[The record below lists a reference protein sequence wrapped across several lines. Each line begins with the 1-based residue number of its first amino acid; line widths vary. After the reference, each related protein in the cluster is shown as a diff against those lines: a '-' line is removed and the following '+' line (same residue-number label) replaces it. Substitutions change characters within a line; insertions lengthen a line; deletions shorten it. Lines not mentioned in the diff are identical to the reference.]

1 MKIIKAFND
10 DRLLSGITQVDNT
23 EFPWPGYSFSIS
35 PATTPEHVEM
45 SYLALARELDV
56 DRERI
61 VTVHQVHGTEI
72 LVADSRTQAQ
82 ADALITTTPGL
93 IVGVKLADCCGVL
106 MYDASVGVVAA
117 IHSGWRGTAG
127 NIVGKTIEILTSRFK
142 TKTSDIRVWLSPC
155 ASGSHYEVGEDVFQV
170 LAKHCT
176 PLGSKW
182 LFDNHQAIRDQCFS
196 AGIGEQN
203 IDVRSECTITDEQ
216 WHSYRRDG
224 ERSGRMLAF
233 IGLRFTPEKSQ

>member
-10 DRLLSGITQVDNT
+10 DRLLSGITQVDHT
-23 EFPWPGYSFSIS
+23 DLPWPGYSFSIS
-35 PATTPEHVEM
+35 PATTPEQVER

-61 VTVHQVHGTEI
+61 VTVHQVHGTDVV
-72 LVADSRTQAQ
+72 VADARTQAQ

-117 IHSGWRGTAG
+117 VHSGWRGTAG
-127 NIVGKTIEILTSRFK
+127 NITGKTIDILTTRFK
-142 TKTSDIRVWLSPC
+142 TKTSDLQIWLSPC
-155 ASGSHYEVGEDVFQV
+155 ASGAHYEVGVDVYQV
-170 LAKHCT
+170 LSNYCK
-176 PLGSKW
+176 PLGAKW
-182 LFDNHQAIRDQCFS
+182 LFDNHHAIRDQCLA
-196 AGIGEQN
+196 AGVEEQN
-203 IDVRSECTITDEQ
+203 ITVRNDCTITDTH

-233 IGLRFTPEKSQ
+233 IGLRSAPEKSQ